1 MGYIMD
7 SFIDYIN
14 SSLPNDDNKTLYKF
28 KRGILDEMTER
39 ANEVISRGIN
49 DRKVV
54 SDLVISEYPN
64 LSEDYKIFKE
74 KDNSAAK
81 SKRNLI
87 LNVVGSLVYIIS
99 LIVIFL
105 AVSFITQKWAMTWVI
120 VVDGILLWV
129 SYLLSLGVNKVV
141 KLRRIFHPIAR
152 ILLALDVMTFS
163 VAIFI
168 FALAIL
174 HIHLSW
180 VIIICG
186 IVAMFIADALF
197 SVITKQKLAIFS
209 CLAYIPVVA
218 TMVFIITG
226 ALGILHWSIGW
237 IMIPLSLFIDF
248 AIIAVAIRRNF
259 SYKSEEVDVWKES

>member
-180 VIIICG
+180 VIVICG

-237 IMIPLSLFIDF
+237 IMITLSLFIDF